1 MNLELDL
8 VATLPVLA
16 PLVAAV
22 LVLLLDAAVPGRR
35 EPHLLLAAGGL
46 AAGALG
52 TWPGLRLGAGDRR
65 GAFCLPTGECLYT
78 ADRLT
83 SVLQLT
89 ALLGALVV
97 LVLAWDDWRQR
108 SVTGRAPVVAALV
121 LGATA
126 GAAAVPAAGD
136 LGTLLVSL
144 ELATLPTVAL
154 VVLADPR
161 WTSGHRAGAVDG
173 AVALLTTSLVSFG
186 LMALGAALWV
196 AATGTALLTVP
207 TSEETGLLVVA
218 AVLLLAGLAFK
229 VSAVPFHAWTPV
241 TYTRAPLPVT
251 AYLATVSKVAA
262 LGGLVVLVRALGTVD
277 GTTLVAV
284 ALLAALSMTVG
295 NLVAL
300 GQVDTVRL
308 LAWSTVA
315 QAGWVLLPLAG
326 LSSRAVH
333 AAGSYLVVYVL
344 GTLLALVVVVAV
356 ARAGAADPVA
366 AGPGTALAAHQGLV
380 RRRPLLG
387 LPLALALLTLAG
399 LPPAVLGL
407 VAKIVALRPVAAEGT
422 WWLAVVAA
430 VNVALGIAVYVRW
443 IAVLLQAPDPARP
456 TRAAAVG
463 STEGAVG
470 SAGDGS
476 AEDEDAGDG
485 DAGDGGAGRTG
496 AGDEGAGDGGGA
508 ARTVPVR
515 EAVLV
520 GALTAVVVVGS
531 IAPFGVL

>member
-1 MNLELDL
+1 MTLELDL

-35 EPHLLLAAGGL
+35 EPHLLVAGGGL
-46 AAGALG
+46 LAGALG
-52 TWPGLRLGAGDRR
+52 TWPGLGLVAGDART
-65 GAFCLPTGECLYT
+65 AFCLPSGECLYT

-97 LVLAWDDWRQR
+97 LVLAWDDWRQP
-108 SVTGRAPVVAALV
+108 SGVGRTPVVAALV

-136 LGTLLVSL
+136 LGTLLVAL

-161 WTSGHRAGAVDG
+161 WASGHRAGAVDG
-173 AVALLTTSLVSFG
+173 AVSLLTTSLVSFG
-186 LMALGAALWV
+186 LMALGAAFWV
-196 AATGTALLTVP
+196 AATGTALLAVP
-207 TSEETGLLVVA
+207 TTDDTGLLVVA

-277 GTTLVAV
+277 GTTLLAV

-315 QAGWVLLPLAG
+315 QAGWVLLPLAA

-333 AAGSYLVVYVL
+333 AAGSYLVVYVV

-356 ARAGAADPVA
+356 ARSQGGGPVRT
-366 AGPGTALAAHQGLV
+366 GPGTALAAHRGLV
-380 RRRPLLG
+380 RTRPLLG

-407 VAKIVALRPVAAEGT
+407 VAKIVALRPVAADGT

-430 VNVALGIAVYVRW
+430 LNVALGIAVYVRW
-443 IAVLLQAPDPARP
+443 VAVLLQTPHPAPVGV
-456 TRAAAVG
+456 AAG
-463 STEGAVG
+463 ST
-470 SAGDGS
+470 GDG
-476 AEDEDAGDG
+476 GDG
-485 DAGDGGAGRTG
+485 DGDDDEREDRE
-496 AGDEGAGDGGGA
+496 GDDAQEGA
-508 ARTVPVR
+508 ARPRVPVR

-520 GALTAVVVVGS
+520 AALTAVVVVGS
-531 IAPFGVL
+531 ITPFGVL

>member
-1 MNLELDL
+1 MNLEVDL

-22 LVLLLDAAVPGRR
+22 LVLLLDAAAPGRR
-35 EPHLLLAAGGL
+35 EPHLLLAGGGL
-46 AAGALG
+46 LAGALG
-52 TWPGLRLGAGDRR
+52 TWPGLRQVAGDAR
-65 GAFCLPTGECLYT
+65 GAFCLPTGECLYV

-97 LVLAWDDWRQR
+97 LVLAWDDWRR
-108 SVTGRAPVVAALV
+108 PSGAGRAPVVASLV

-144 ELATLPTVAL
+144 ELAPLPTVAL
-154 VVLADPR
+154 VVLTDPR
-161 WTSGHRAGAVDG
+161 WSSGRRAGAVDG
-173 AVALLTTSLVSFG
+173 AVSLLTTSLVSFG
-186 LMALGAALWV
+186 LIALGAAVWV
-196 AATGTALLTVP
+196 AATGTVLLDAP
-207 TSEETGLLVVA
+207 TTDDTGLLAVA
-218 AVLLLAGLAFK
+218 AVLVLAGLAFK

-262 LGGLVVLVRALGTVD
+262 LGGLIVLVRALGTVD
-277 GTTLVAV
+277 DTTLLAV

-300 GQVDTVRL
+300 GQDDTVRL

-344 GTLLALVVVVAV
+344 GTMLALVVVVAV
-356 ARAGAADPVA
+356 ARAVGHGPVGHGPVGTGA
-366 AGPGTALAAHQGLV
+366 GTALAAHRGLV
-380 RRRPLLG
+380 RSRPLLG

-407 VAKIVALRPVAAEGT
+407 VAKIVALRPVAADGT

-443 IAVLLQAPDPARP
+443 VAVLLQTPDAEAPGAGAATAR
-456 TRAAAVG
+456 
-463 STEGAVG
+463 
-470 SAGDGS
+470 
-476 AEDEDAGDG
+476 EDAPEPSAPSGPSSL
-485 DAGDGGAGRTG
+485 AEAP
-496 AGDEGAGDGGGA
+496 DEGATEGDRA
-508 ARTVPVR
+508 ATRVPVR

-520 GALTAVVVVGS
+520 GALTAAVVVGS
-531 IAPFGVL
+531 VAPFGVL